1 MSALSVILEA
11 SSIIGGAVL
20 QRIEDVVANVLDA
33 MRKRGIGDY
42 SIKCTNWSVYRP
54 IINWHH
60 ENGVEVCSLEL
71 LESLCAHQQKRY
83 EDGNIS
89 RKFYRSFVTAAFRI
103 RSYVSTGEVDFSIV
117 KDTKWYK
124 PNKEN
129 QACVDLILEDTGL
142 KKEYQK
148 KLSIPIRHFFC
159 FIENHC
165 KEITQISDKDFLDF
179 IHELAKTNQNN
190 MGIVIQALKFTAD
203 YLNASQLTKI
213 KTDLGLFRPQTPPRR
228 LIQPY
233 TQLEISSILDAV
245 DGHSQTPMRD
255 RAIILLAFNS
265 GLRCVDIRN
274 LKLGDI
280 NWKAQELKIIQ
291 KKTGKPIAAVLNGK
305 TLNAIADYILRE
317 RPKRD
322 DNSVFIRAYPPYT
335 GIASTSPLDYMID
348 KYCRL
353 AGIEKKSY
361 RSFHSLRRAF
371 GTELAEAE
379 VPVTSISQ
387 MLGHSDMSSGKA
399 YLSFNRT
406 QTALCSADFSE
417 VPISRGIYADVA
429 FPSCHDLGKER

>member
-1 MSALSVILEA
+1 M
-11 SSIIGGAVL
+11 
-20 QRIEDVVANVLDA
+20 QKIEDVATGVLNA
-33 MRKRGIGDY
+33 MHQRGIGDY
-42 SIKCTNWSVYRP
+42 SIKCINWSVYRP

-60 ENGVEVCSLEL
+60 KYGAEVCSFEL

-83 EDGNIS
+83 EGGEIS

-103 RSYVSTGEVDFSIV
+103 QSYVNTGEVDFSIV

-124 PNKEN
+124 PGKKY
-129 QACVDLILEDTGL
+129 QAHVDLILEGTGL
-142 KKEYQK
+142 KEGYRK

-159 FIENHC
+159 FVENRR

-179 IHELAKTNQNN
+179 IHEAAKNNQNN
-190 MGIVIQALKFTAD
+190 MDVVIRALKFTAD
-203 YLNASQLTKI
+203 YLNTSQITKI
-213 KTDLGLFRPQTPPRR
+213 KMDLGLFRPQMPPHR

-233 TQLEISSILDAV
+233 TQFEIKSALDAV

-274 LKLGDI
+274 LKLEDI
-280 NWKAQELKIIQ
+280 NWKAQELRIIQ

-305 TLNAIADYILRE
+305 TLNAIADYILKE
-317 RPKRD
+317 RPKCE

-417 VPISRGIYADVA
+417 VPISKGIYADID
-429 FPSCHDLGKER
+429 FSSCHNWEKER

>member
-1 MSALSVILEA
+1 M
-11 SSIIGGAVL
+11 
-20 QRIEDVVANVLDA
+20 QKIEDTVAAVLDA

-42 SIKCTNWSVYRP
+42 SIECVNRSVYHP

-60 ENGVEVCSLEL
+60 ERGAEVCSFEL
-71 LESLCAHQQKRY
+71 LESLCAYQQKRY
-83 EDGNIS
+83 ESGEIG

-103 RSYVSTGEVDFSIV
+103 RSYVSTGKVDFSSV
-117 KDTKWYK
+117 KETKWYR
-124 PNKEN
+124 PGEVY
-129 QACVDLILEDTGL
+129 QAHVDLILEGTGL
-142 KKEYQK
+142 KEGNQK

-159 FIENHC
+159 FIENRR

-179 IHELAKTNQNN
+179 IHAAAKTNQNN
-190 MGIVIQALKFTAD
+190 MNIVIRALKFTAD

-213 KTDLGLFRPQTPPRR
+213 KTDLSLFRPQTPPSR

-233 TQLEISSILDAV
+233 TQLEINSALDAV

-274 LKLGDI
+274 LKLEDI
-280 NWKAQELKIIQ
+280 NWKAQELRIIQ
-291 KKTGKPIAAVLNGK
+291 KKTGKPISTVLNGK
-305 TLNAIADYILRE
+305 TLNAIADYILKE
-317 RPKRD
+317 RPKCE

-335 GIASTSPLDYMID
+335 AIASTSPMDYMID

-371 GTELAEAE
+371 GTEFAEAE
-379 VPVTSISQ
+379 VPITSISQ

-417 VPISRGIYADVA
+417 VPISRGVYADVD
-429 FPSCHDLGKER
+429 FPSYHGLAKGR

>member
-1 MSALSVILEA
+1 M
-11 SSIIGGAVL
+11 
-20 QRIEDVVANVLDA
+20 QKIEDAVADVLDA

-42 SIKCTNWSVYRP
+42 SIKCINWSVYHP

-60 ENGVEVCSLEL
+60 ERGVEVCSFEL

-83 EDGNIS
+83 ENGEIS

-103 RSYVSTGEVDFSIV
+103 QSYVSTGKVDFSIV

-124 PNKEN
+124 PSTEN
-129 QACVDLILEDTGL
+129 QAHVDLILEGAGL
-142 KKEYQK
+142 KEEYQK

-159 FIENHC
+159 FIENHR
-165 KEITQISDKDFLDF
+165 KEIAQISDKDFLDF
-179 IHELAKTNQNN
+179 IYEAAKTNQNN
-190 MGIVIQALKFTAD
+190 MNVVIRALKFTVD

-213 KTDLGLFRPQTPPRR
+213 KTDLSLFRPQMPPSR

-233 TQLEISSILDAV
+233 TQLEISAVLEAV

-280 NWKAQELKIIQ
+280 NWRTQELRIIQ

-305 TLNAIADYILRE
+305 TLNAIADYILKE
-317 RPKRD
+317 RPKCK

-379 VPVTSISQ
+379 VPITSISQ

-429 FPSCHDLGKER
+429 FPSSHSLGKGR

>member
-1 MSALSVILEA
+1 M
-11 SSIIGGAVL
+11 
-20 QRIEDVVANVLDA
+20 QKIEDTVADVLDA
-33 MRKRGIGDY
+33 MRKRGLGDY
-42 SIKCTNWSVYRP
+42 SIRCINWSVYCP

-60 ENGVEVCSLEL
+60 EHGVEVCSFEL
-71 LESLCAHQQKRY
+71 LESLCTHQQKRY
-83 EDGNIS
+83 EGGEIS

-103 RSYVSTGEVDFSIV
+103 QSYVSTGKVDFSIV

-124 PNKEN
+124 PGKKY
-129 QACVDLILEDTGL
+129 QTYVDLILESTGL
-142 KKEYQK
+142 KEGYQK
-148 KLSIPIRHFFC
+148 KLSVPIRHFFC
-159 FIENHC
+159 LMENRR

-179 IHELAKTNQNN
+179 IHEAAKNNQNN
-190 MGIVIQALKFTAD
+190 MDVVIRALKFTAD
-203 YLNASQLTKI
+203 YLNISQLAKI
-213 KTDLGLFRPQTPPRR
+213 KTDLSLFRPQTPPSR

-233 TQLEISSILDAV
+233 AQFEINSALDAL
-245 DGHSQTPMRD
+245 DGHSQTPLRD

-274 LKLGDI
+274 LQLEDI
-280 NWKAQELKIIQ
+280 NWKAQELRIIQ

-305 TLNAIADYILRE
+305 TLNAIADYILKE
-317 RPKRD
+317 RPKCE

-379 VPVTSISQ
+379 VPITSISQ
-387 MLGHSDMSSGKA
+387 MLGHSDMSSDKA
-399 YLSFNRT
+399 YLSFNRR

-417 VPISRGIYADVA
+417 VPISKGIYADLMTQSHRNSEKGGA
-429 FPSCHDLGKER
+429 GI

>member
-1 MSALSVILEA
+1 M
-11 SSIIGGAVL
+11 
-20 QRIEDVVANVLDA
+20 QRIEDAVANVLEA
-33 MRKRGIGDY
+33 MRRRGVGDY
-42 SIKCTNWSVYRP
+42 SIKCINWSVYRP
-54 IINWHH
+54 FINWHH
-60 ENGVEVCSLEL
+60 EHGTELCTFEL

-83 EDGNIS
+83 ESGEIS

-117 KDTKWYK
+117 KETKWYK
-124 PNKEN
+124 PGEAY
-129 QACVDLILEDTGL
+129 QAHVDLILKSTGL
-142 KKEYQK
+142 KEQHQR
-148 KLSIPIRHFFC
+148 KLSIQIRHFFC
-159 FIENHC
+159 FMESRH
-165 KEITQISDKDFLDF
+165 KGITQISDKDFIDF
-179 IHELAKTNQNN
+179 IHEAAKTNQNN
-190 MGIVIQALKFTAD
+190 MNTVIRALKYTAD

-213 KTDLGLFRPQTPPRR
+213 ETDLSLFRPQTPPNR
-228 LIQPY
+228 LIRPY
-233 TQLEISSILDAV
+233 TQLEINSALKAI

-274 LKLGDI
+274 LKLQDI
-280 NWKAQELKIIQ
+280 DWKAQELRIVQ
-291 KKTGKPIAAVLNGK
+291 KKTGKPIAVSLNGK
-305 TLNAIADYILRE
+305 TLNAIADYILKE
-317 RPKRD
+317 RPKCED
-322 DNSVFIRAYPPYT
+322 ACVFIRAYPPYT

-399 YLSFNRT
+399 YLSFNRM

-417 VPISRGIYADVA
+417 VPISKGIYADLMPHA
-429 FPSCHDLGKER
+429 HCNSKKGGAGA

>member
-1 MSALSVILEA
+1 MQKIEDAVTGVLEA
-11 SSIIGGAVL
+11 MRRRG
-20 QRIEDVVANVLDA
+20 IEDF
-33 MRKRGIGDY
+33 
-42 SIKCTNWSVYRP
+42 SIKCINWSVYRP
-54 IINWHH
+54 FINWHH
-60 ENGVEVCSLEL
+60 EHGTEICSFEL
-71 LESLCAHQQKRY
+71 LESLCTHQQKRH
-83 EDGNIS
+83 ENGEIS

-103 RSYVSTGEVDFSIV
+103 RSYVSTGEVDFSLV
-117 KDTKWYK
+117 KETKWYR
-124 PNKEN
+124 PGEAY
-129 QACVDLILEDTGL
+129 QTHVDLILKSTGL
-142 KKEYQK
+142 KEKHQK
-148 KLSIPIRHFFC
+148 KLSIQIRHFFC
-159 FIENHC
+159 FMESRH
-165 KEITQISDKDFLDF
+165 KRITQISDKDFIDF
-179 IHELAKTNQNN
+179 IHEAAKTNQNN
-190 MGIVIQALKFTAD
+190 MNIVIRALKFTAD

-213 KTDLGLFRPQTPPRR
+213 KTDLSLFRPQTPPNR

-233 TQLEISSILDAV
+233 TQLEINSALEAI

-280 NWKAQELKIIQ
+280 NWRAQELRIVQ
-291 KKTGKPIAAVLNGK
+291 KKTGKPIAASLNGK
-305 TLNAIADYILRE
+305 TLNAIADYILKE
-317 RPKRD
+317 RPECED
-322 DNSVFIRAYPPYT
+322 TCVFIRAYPPYT

-353 AGIEKKSY
+353 ADIEKKSY

-417 VPISRGIYADVA
+417 VPISKGIYAELMIR
-429 FPSCHDLGKER
+429 SHRDLGKDGNGV

>member
-1 MSALSVILEA
+1 M
-11 SSIIGGAVL
+11 
-20 QRIEDVVANVLDA
+20 QKIEDTVADVLDA
-33 MRKRGIGDY
+33 MRKCGIGDY
-42 SIKCTNWSVYRP
+42 SIACVNRSVYHP

-60 ENGVEVCSLEL
+60 ERGAEVCSFEL
-71 LESLCAHQQKRY
+71 LESLCAYQQKRY
-83 EDGNIS
+83 ESGEIG

-103 RSYVSTGEVDFSIV
+103 RSYVSTGKVDFSIV
-117 KDTKWYK
+117 KETKWYR
-124 PNKEN
+124 PGEAY
-129 QACVDLILEDTGL
+129 QAHVDLILEGTGL
-142 KKEYQK
+142 KEGNQK

-159 FIENHC
+159 FIENRR

-179 IHELAKTNQNN
+179 IHAAAKTNQNN
-190 MGIVIQALKFTAD
+190 MNIVIRALKFTAD
-203 YLNASQLTKI
+203 YLNVSQLTKI
-213 KTDLGLFRPQTPPRR
+213 KTDLSLFRPQTPPSR

-233 TQLEISSILDAV
+233 TQLEISAVLEAV

-280 NWKAQELKIIQ
+280 NWEEQELRIVQ

-305 TLNAIADYILRE
+305 TLNAIADYILKE
-317 RPKRD
+317 RPKCE

-348 KYCRL
+348 KYCQL
-353 AGIEKKSY
+353 AGVEKKSY

-371 GTELAEAE
+371 GTALAEAE
-379 VPVTSISQ
+379 VPITSISQ

-406 QTALCSADFSE
+406 QIALCSADFSE
-417 VPISRGIYADVA
+417 VPISRGVYADVD
-429 FPSCHDLGKER
+429 FPSYHGLAKGR